1 MISRLRC
8 VALVAALAALAALAA
23 VPGCATDTTRAEAL
37 RLAARGALLLDVRS
51 RAEHAERHL
60 PGSVNIPIE
69 ELRAR
74 LSTLPRRRDIVVYCH
89 SGARAGIAALW
100 LRRAGF
106 TRVHNAG
113 TIGRLTV
120 ERESPPLF

>member
-8 VALVAALAALAALAA
+8 VALVAALAALA
-23 VPGCATDTTRAEAL
+23 GCATDTTRAEAL
-37 RLAARGALLLDVRS
+37 RLAARGALMLDVRS

-60 PGSVNIPIE
+60 PGSINIPIE

-74 LSTLPRRRDIVVYCH
+74 LPTLPRERDIVVFCH
-89 SGARAGIAALW
+89 SGARAGVAALW

-106 TRVHNAG
+106 TRVHNVG
-113 TIGRLTV
+113 TIGRLVV

>member
-1 MISRLRC
+1 MPAVVRL
-8 VALVAALAALAALAA
+8 AAIVAALCSA
-23 VPGCATDTTRAEAL
+23 CATDTSRAEAL

-69 ELRAR
+69 ELRAKIP
-74 LSTLPRRRDIVVYCH
+74 SLPRRRDIVVYCH
-89 SGARAGIAALW
+89 SGARAGIATHW

-106 TRVHNAG
+106 TRVHNVG
-113 TIGRLTV
+113 TIGHLAV
-120 ERESPPLF
+120 ERDAPPLF

>member
-1 MISRLRC
+1 L
-8 VALVAALAALAALAA
+8 VHTVVVTVAALCS
-23 VPGCATDTTRAEAL
+23 GCATDTSRAEAL

-51 RAEHAERHL
+51 RAEHAERRV
-60 PGSVNIPIE
+60 PGSTNIPIE

-74 LSTLPRRRDIVVYCH
+74 LSSLPRNRDIVVYCH
-89 SGARAGIAALW
+89 SGARAGVAAWW

-106 TRVHNAG
+106 VRVHNVG
-113 TIGRLTV
+113 TIGRLAV